1 MILKSPRGK
10 VFIWNFFPVFAGIPF
25 ISSRLLLSLDGMKT
39 VPASYKHNIAFSK
52 KWLYAITIIIIRK
65 LLVLIN
71 QSSSG
76 DLIYFD
82 NKFFDKAKEPDVYEI
97 KKRTLRFQRFFIF
110 LLFFFYFYFSRK
122 KVVLAE

>member
-1 MILKSPRGK
+1 
-10 VFIWNFFPVFAGIPF
+10 
-25 ISSRLLLSLDGMKT
+25 MKT

-97 KKRTLRFQRFFIF
+97 KKRTLRFQRFLFFCYFFFIF
-110 LLFFFYFYFSRK
+110 IFPEKKLF
-122 KVVLAE
+122 

>member
-1 MILKSPRGK
+1 ME
-10 VFIWNFFPVFAGIPF
+10 FFSCFCRNPVYIEQAPAFPG
-25 ISSRLLLSLDGMKT
+25 RDENC
-39 VPASYKHNIAFSK
+39 ASYKHNIAFSK